1 MNQEFTKT
9 SLGDE
14 KRVKELKGE
23 ACYFSAFF
31 LRKSTFNKKDGNII
45 PLTKCLNFDNLY
57 PVFLDIGI

>member
-31 LRKSTFNKKDGNII
+31 LRKSTFNKKRWEYNS
-45 PLTKCLNFDNLY
+45 LNK
-57 PVFLDIGI
+57 VS